1 MADHSREEIE
11 GFSSTGGKLVLIGKD
26 LSGLKFDVAELHE
39 AVLERTILNEVYLAN
54 TMLKY
59 ANLKG

>member
-1 MADHSREEIE
+1 MNYKE
-11 GFSSTGGKLVLIGKD
+11 L
-26 LSGLKFDVAELHE
+26 LKIFDVAELHE

>member
-1 MADHSREEIE
+1 MADHRSEENE

-39 AVLERTILNEVYLAN
+39 AVLERTILNEVYLWQ
-54 TMLKY
+54 TPC
-59 ANLKG
+59 